1 MLNLYCA
8 ALAEKSAGIFV
19 MTLSDVD
26 IAESCS
32 RLMEAIQQLSQTIKQ
47 LETFHKPKEMTR

>member
-1 MLNLYCA
+1 MASQVIGNATDDDDVGAMLNLFCA

-19 MTLSDVD
+19 MTLTDMD

-32 RLMEAIQQLSQTIKQ
+32 RYV
-47 LETFHKPKEMTR
+47 